1 VIESGAAI
9 LEAAG
14 IVSHP
19 RAHRLRTRLEQAISA
34 RVSPERT
41 RRATLFERL
50 TVGRLSWNAVVRLN
64 RWLELSGKVATVVW
78 VGFVASVVLGLDVK
92 DVVRHAF
99 NSGKPLKSAAALA
112 IIVPTVVFLVARS
125 SIGFAR
131 WRLQRELW
139 RRDVLRLEGDA

>member
-1 VIESGAAI
+1 M
-9 LEAAG
+9 
-14 IVSHP
+14 SHP
-19 RAHRLRTRLEQAISA
+19 RVHNLRSRLGHAISE

-50 TVGRLSWNAVVRLN
+50 TVSRLSWTAVVRLN
-64 RWLELSGKVATVVW
+64 RWLALLGKAATVVW
-78 VGFVASVVLGLDVK
+78 VGFIASVVLGLDFT
-92 DVVRHAF
+92 DYIRHAL
-99 NSGKPLKSAAALA
+99 NSGAPLKSAAALA

-139 RRDVLRLEGDA
+139 RRDVLRLEGDS

>member
-1 VIESGAAI
+1 VIESGAAM

-14 IVSHP
+14 DVSHP
-19 RAHRLRTRLEQAISA
+19 RTHELRARLGRAIAA

-41 RRATLFERL
+41 RRATRLERM
-50 TVGRLSWNAVVRLN
+50 TVSRLSWNALVRLN
-64 RWLELSGKVATVVW
+64 RWLEVTGKLATVVW
-78 VGFVASVVLGLDVK
+78 VGFIASIVLGLDVK
-92 DVVRHAF
+92 DYVRHAL
-99 NSGKPLKSAAALA
+99 NSGAPLASAAALA

-139 RRDVLRLEGDA
+139 RRDVLRLERDP

>member
-1 VIESGAAI
+1 VIESSAAM
-9 LEAAG
+9 LEAEG

-19 RAHRLRTRLEQAISA
+19 RVHDLRARLGHAISA

-50 TVGRLSWNAVVRLN
+50 TVSRLSWNAVVRLH
-64 RWLELSGKVATVVW
+64 RWLELTGKLATGVW
-78 VGFVASVVLGLDVK
+78 VAFIASILLGLDFK
-92 DVVRHAF
+92 DVVRHAL
-99 NSGKPLKSAAALA
+99 NSGAPLQSAAALA
-112 IIVPTVVFLVARS
+112 IVIPTVVFLVARS

-139 RRDVLRLEGDA
+139 RRDVLRLERDP